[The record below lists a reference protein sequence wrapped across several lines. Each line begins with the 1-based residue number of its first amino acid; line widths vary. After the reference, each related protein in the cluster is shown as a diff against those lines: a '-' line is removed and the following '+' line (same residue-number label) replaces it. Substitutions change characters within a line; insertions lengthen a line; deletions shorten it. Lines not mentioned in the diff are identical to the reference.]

1 MESVSVSVL
10 HVDTREA
17 AGATPPQRNETGRV
31 PPRQTLC
38 ATDNACPCFTPAS
51 SSTFSPYL
59 VARRCITPYHALPI
73 FTGLVTLRAFST
85 RRFDR
90 VPHAACRF
98 RLRPPP

>member
-38 ATDNACPCFTPAS
+38 ATDEQCMPMLYAS
-51 SSTFSPYL
+51 
-59 VARRCITPYHALPI
+59 
-73 FTGLVTLRAFST
+73 
-85 RRFDR
+85 
-90 VPHAACRF
+90 
-98 RLRPPP
+98 